1 MAKARVG
8 LYSLQGETL
17 TRSHKFCPKCGAGIF
32 LAEHSDRRSC
42 GRCGY
47 MESKPK
53 DSAPVAAPAPKPAV
67 KAAKPKAP
75 KAPPAAAPAPPA
87 AAPAAPKPPK

>member
-8 LYSLQGETL
+8 LYEVKGDALSRT
-17 TRSHKFCPKCGAGIF
+17 HKSCPKCGAGIF

-47 MESKPK
+47 SESK
-53 DSAPVAAPAPKPAV
+53 APPAKA
-67 KAAKPKAP
+67 KAAKP
-75 KAPPAAAPAPPA
+75 AAPSA
-87 AAPAAPKPPK
+87 A